1 MTSVIKSV
9 AAASAGLAAAAIG
22 RRLLSRRATPN
33 PAEWYALTIECSPE
47 VLTGPDRPGELAR
60 LVEEHDVRFSEAP
73 GGRGTEVAVRT
84 SEGAPRER
92 LRAVKQLIETGEV
105 LRVEGQTEGRRT
117 LAGRTV
123 LPGAKR
129 LMRRGIR

>member
-1 MTSVIKSV
+1 MASLIKSL
-9 AAASAGLAAAAIG
+9 AAAAAGIAAAAIG
-22 RRLLSRRATPN
+22 RRVLSRKATPN
-33 PAEWYALTIECSPE
+33 PAEWYALTIERPPE
-47 VLTGPDRPGELAR
+47 FLTGPDRPPELAK
-60 LVEEHDVRFSEAP
+60 LATEHEVRFTEAP

-92 LRAVKQLIETGEV
+92 LRAIKQLIETGEV
-105 LRVEGQTEGRRT
+105 LRVEGQSEGRRT
-117 LAGRTV
+117 LVGRTV